1 MFWLALSSW
10 RDASPVGGESWPF
23 DPGHLYSIST
33 SLPSIICILQFCI
46 LLAAACLLSSVF
58 YYQAPIC
65 PHTQLAK
72 ETEIIEA
79 LHVIHHSGN
88 KAFMLHKF
96 ICWFL
101 GVEERNFP
109 ARVLC
114 KFGSLGCKM
123 AIQSWFETWGKH
135 QLGGKLK
142 RPHTFPL
149 DFFGFWADISVAFLN
164 SGNFLTTIDTK
175 LGKTRGMIWILDIL
189 TPMYGPQTI
198 VRKTLSHYR
207 SYASCPVNSGKGRYI
222 LITFTECES
231 VFLDDWQAATTT
243 LASVLWINSNQRTWW
258 ILLTRTQFCWERS
271 SNPPALFVE
280 WPWAWH
286 WACLAS
292 NPRSGLALE
301 SVGSL
306 CVASVTTGPSEDHKG
321 AAALRQSTISATP
334 F

>member
-1 MFWLALSSW
+1 MFWLALSSR

-46 LLAAACLLSSVF
+46 LLAASSLLSSVF

-72 ETEIIEA
+72 ETEIIDA
-79 LHVIHHSGN
+79 SNVILFSGN
-88 KAFMLHKF
+88 HAFMLVKF
-96 ICWFL
+96 IWRFL
-101 GVEERNFP
+101 GVEGRNFP

-142 RPHTFPL
+142 RPHTFFL

-164 SGNFLTTIDTK
+164 SGDFLTTIDTK

-198 VRKTLSHYR
+198 VRKTLNH
-207 SYASCPVNSGKGRYI
+207 
-222 LITFTECES
+222 
-231 VFLDDWQAATTT
+231 
-243 LASVLWINSNQRTWW
+243 
-258 ILLTRTQFCWERS
+258 
-271 SNPPALFVE
+271 
-280 WPWAWH
+280 
-286 WACLAS
+286 
-292 NPRSGLALE
+292 
-301 SVGSL
+301 
-306 CVASVTTGPSEDHKG
+306 
-321 AAALRQSTISATP
+321 
-334 F
+334 

>member
-96 ICWFL
+96 ICRFL
-101 GVEERNFP
+101 GVEERNFL

-142 RPHTFPL
+142 RPHTFLL
-149 DFFGFWADISVAFLN
+149 DFF
-164 SGNFLTTIDTK
+164 
-175 LGKTRGMIWILDIL
+175 WILSWHFCGFSYWWRFSYHNWYKISWKDHRNDLDFRYFDPNVWTSNNSEKDIKSL
-189 TPMYGPQTI
+189 QI
-198 VRKTLSHYR
+198 V
-207 SYASCPVNSGKGRYI
+207 
-222 LITFTECES
+222 F
-231 VFLDDWQAATTT
+231 
-243 LASVLWINSNQRTWW
+243 
-258 ILLTRTQFCWERS
+258 
-271 SNPPALFVE
+271 
-280 WPWAWH
+280 
-286 WACLAS
+286 
-292 NPRSGLALE
+292 
-301 SVGSL
+301 
-306 CVASVTTGPSEDHKG
+306 
-321 AAALRQSTISATP
+321 
-334 F
+334 